1 MGNVIIPARG
11 VNRRLAAVARPFRL
25 ISTPAARC
33 VSTEDVMPSD
43 RPPFFGLL
51 QRRTC
56 LCPTWRGWLM
66 AALIVVPL
74 VVAGLR
80 GLQPFLA
87 LNRPAPGGV
96 LVIEG
101 WLPDFAMEAALAE
114 ARRTPYAAIYV
125 TGGPLEQGKP
135 LSVYKTFAEL
145 GAATLEKLGPAT
157 PAPIAVPAGDVR
169 RDRTYASAVT
179 LREWLKA
186 HGGAPAK
193 LNLVSIGAHAR
204 RSRMM
209 FAKAFGPG
217 TEVGVIAVAGRDYDS
232 RHWWRT
238 SQGFRTVTD
247 EFIAYLY
254 ATFVFTA
261 E

>member
-1 MGNVIIPARG
+1 
-11 VNRRLAAVARPFRL
+11 
-25 ISTPAARC
+25 
-33 VSTEDVMPSD
+33 
-43 RPPFFGLL
+43 
-51 QRRTC
+51 
-56 LCPTWRGWLM
+56 M

-87 LNRPAPGGV
+87 LNRPVPGGV

-101 WLPDFAMEAALAE
+101 WMPDFAMEAALAE

-135 LSVYKTFAEL
+135 LSAYKTYAEL
-145 GAATLEKLGPAT
+145 GAATLAKLGPAT
-157 PAPIAVPAGDVR
+157 PAPVAVPAGDVR

-186 HGGAPAK
+186 HGQTTAK
-193 LNLVSIGAHAR
+193 LNLMTLGAHAR

-209 FAKAFGPG
+209 FAKAFGPEV
-217 TEVGVIAVAGRDYDS
+217 EVGVIAVTGHDYDT
-232 RHWWRT
+232 RHWWRS
-238 SQGFRTVTD
+238 SQGFRMVTD

-254 ATFVFTA
+254 ATFVFSA